1 MGYHTIQYKKLR
13 TIQNSQFSF
22 YIRVQIYFC
31 TAPFYINLKYF
42 STIFKVSSIDLLSS
56 LSKTLNPKFKK

>member
-31 TAPFYINLKYF
+31 TAPFFIYLYNCLNKIKYF
-42 STIFKVSSIDLLSS
+42 VIISYK
-56 LSKTLNPKFKK
+56 

>member
-31 TAPFYINLKYF
+31 TAPLFLYHNNYF
-42 STIFKVSSIDLLSS
+42 ITPTIAFQASGK
-56 LSKTLNPKFKK
+56 N